1 MKLIAAIDSK
11 WGIGKNGKLL
21 TSIPDDMRFFKETTQ
36 NHLLIMG
43 YKTLVSLPN
52 SKPLTGRLNV
62 VLSNIAETTVEGAIV
77 CNNINQL
84 LLLIKDFSSNDII
97 VIGGGLTFYQLLPYC
112 DTAYITKMQF
122 NGDADA
128 FMPNLDENSSW
139 KIVHESEQRDFEGIK
154 YSFVEYSNIEHKKL
168 EFKSLCSNMSC
179 YFKSKEYIDIN
190 LIDFENDVI
199 NYEEEKYLVE
209 LRDILHAFFRPIEY
223 GFNSTDILHYFEE
236 KNYLSYSFEQ
246 YLKIKR
252 YIAVEQDFEDLFKK
266 YNPNNNM
273 KTNTLRIYKNQLDL
287 FEKYIDSFS
296 SKEQIIEKF
305 GYTP

>member
-1 MKLIAAIDSK
+1 
-11 WGIGKNGKLL
+11 
-21 TSIPDDMRFFKETTQ
+21 
-36 NHLLIMG
+36 
-43 YKTLVSLPN
+43 
-52 SKPLTGRLNV
+52 
-62 VLSNIAETTVEGAIV
+62 
-77 CNNINQL
+77 
-84 LLLIKDFSSNDII
+84 
-97 VIGGGLTFYQLLPYC
+97 
-112 DTAYITKMQF
+112 
-122 NGDADA
+122 
-128 FMPNLDENSSW
+128 
-139 KIVHESEQRDFEGIK
+139 KIVHESDQRDYEGIK

-252 YIAVEQDFEDLFKK
+252 YIAVEQDFKDLFKK